1 MPMQKGAEEARAK
14 LPELLDAA
22 ERGEP
27 TIITKRGK
35 PVAAIVSIE
44 AYRRTQRQASLL
56 SLVGTMKGYWGEDST
71 GFVGELRDEW
81 ER

>member
-1 MPMQKGAEEARAK
+1 MPMRKGAEEARAK

-35 PVAAIVSIE
+35 PVAALVSVE
-44 AYRRTQRQASLL
+44 AYRKTQKQASLL
-56 SLVGTMKGYWGEDST
+56 SLAGTMKGYWGEDSAR
-71 GFVGELRDEW
+71 FVSGLRDEW
-81 ER
+81 K